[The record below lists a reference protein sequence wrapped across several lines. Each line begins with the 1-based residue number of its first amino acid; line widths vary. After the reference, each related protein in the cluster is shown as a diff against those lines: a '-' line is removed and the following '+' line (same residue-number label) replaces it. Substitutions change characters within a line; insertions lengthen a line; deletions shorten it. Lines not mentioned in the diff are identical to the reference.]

1 MNTANELISRY
12 GMTNDELK
20 ETEQITSAW
29 MPELHKQGE
38 NINEMRDDLKEAEAE
53 LSMVDQLMRIIKN
66 RSMMTK
72 LLLVIM
78 ILLMAIVDVMLFA
91 VKVIWSEC

>member
-91 VKVIWSEC
+91 VKVI